1 MVASKAVFLRLS
13 QAREDIVR
21 AAVSLASASA
31 HMRFT
36 IDASD
41 RVGRPSGDLKV
52 LLSEVRAQLDI
63 ANESLEVIRRKLAE
77 VETGS
82 LG

>member
-1 MVASKAVFLRLS
+1 MNAAVSVFDRLS
-13 QAREDIVR
+13 EARDDIIR
-21 AAVSLASASA
+21 AAVSLASADA

-36 IDASD
+36 IDASN
-41 RVGRPSGDLKV
+41 RAGRPSDDLKV

-63 ANESLEVIRRKLAE
+63 ANESLGVMRRKLAE